1 MSSQETV
8 QRSLYPSEA
17 ELRTAY
23 QRACGN
29 RIPHVPDV
37 LLQLQTEIA
46 RDEPNVRRVADLIGE
61 DPALT
66 GSLLRTVNS
75 AAFGA
80 SVELE
85 NVHQAVV
92 RLGLPRVANL
102 VTAELIGGL
111 VDDGSAEVRQ
121 VWEEVR
127 EVARIALLIAREV
140 EGIDP
145 DEAYLFGMLHDV
157 GSILFA
163 RMAPGSKRLRDMAAV
178 MPVNALR
185 QEQARLGTDHVTVG
199 FLFAR
204 HWRLPEYFCLAVY
217 HHHALSC
224 AGLEDP
230 HVRSLI
236 AIIKLANYLAS
247 THLRDMEMPE
257 MVQYRAAARRE
268 LMLLDSVW
276 EQLRQEALA

>member
-1 MSSQETV
+1 MPSQETP
-8 QRSLYPSEA
+8 QTPLYPSEA

-23 QRACGN
+23 QRAGGN

-46 RDEPNVRRVADLIGE
+46 REEPDVRRVADLIGE

-102 VTAELIGGL
+102 VAAELIGGL
-111 VDDGSAEVRQ
+111 VEDGNAEVRR
-121 VWEEVR
+121 VWEEIR

-140 EGIDP
+140 EGVDP

-157 GSILFA
+157 GNILFA
-163 RMAPGSKRLRDMAAV
+163 RLAPTTRQLRDLAAV
-178 MPVNALR
+178 MPVSALR
-185 QEQARLGTDHVTVG
+185 QEHARLGTDHVTVG

-204 HWRLPEYFCLAVY
+204 HWRLPDYFCLAVY

-230 HVRSLI
+230 RVRSLI

-268 LMLLDSVW
+268 LMLPDAVW
-276 EQLRQEALA
+276 DQLRQEALA